1 MEDLLTLPAAEP
13 VRSAPRRGHAR
24 VTGVRS
30 ASSIGV
36 ARYCDRLAGALADL
50 GLDYPL
56 AEHAGGGRNVHFH
69 LANSSRRCIWQAAR
83 TERFVVTL
91 HDVVPRTQALA
102 PLYRGVVYPHVVG
115 RSAATVVHSR
125 YAADVLLGLGGRP
138 GRLEVIAHPATR
150 PETLDRTAA
159 RASLGLSPDGLV
171 AVLPGVLK
179 RAKLVR
185 EAVLA
190 LGSVGQEWRLV
201 LAGPVQD
208 SRAAGEARRAGA
220 LVLDHPDDRRY
231 QAAIVAADVVLC
243 LRSRSVGE
251 TNGPL
256 LDALGAGRPVL
267 ATATGSLPEVA
278 ADAARYVRPTA
289 AGIAAGLRALADESE
304 RRERSR
310 IARAR
315 AAALSWDASAAAHA
329 DLFAEVFGG

>member
-1 MEDLLTLPAAEP
+1 MEGLLTLSLAEP
-13 VRSAPRRGHAR
+13 ERSATHGVHAR
-24 VTGVRS
+24 VAAVRS
-30 ASSIGV
+30 VSSIGV
-36 ARYCDRLAGALADL
+36 ARYCDRLAGALE
-50 GLDYPL
+50 GVGFEYPL
-56 AEHAGGGRNVHFH
+56 AEHAGGDSNVHFH
-69 LANSSRRCIWQAAR
+69 LANSSRRCIPQALR
-83 TERFVVTL
+83 EERFVVTL
-91 HDVVPRTQALA
+91 HDVAPRTRALA
-102 PLYRGVVYPHVVG
+102 PLYRGVVYPYVVG

-125 YAADVLLGLGGRP
+125 YAADFLLRLGGRP

-150 PETLDRTAA
+150 PETLDRRAA
-159 RASLGLSPDGLV
+159 RVSLGLPPGDLV

-190 LGSVGQEWRLV
+190 LGSVGREWRLV

-220 LVLDHPDDRRY
+220 IVLDHPDDRRY
-231 QAAIVAADVVLC
+231 QAAIVASDVVLC

-278 ADAARYVRPTA
+278 ADAARYVQPTA
-289 AGIAAGLRALADESE
+289 AGIAAGLRALTDESE
-304 RRERSR
+304 RRERGR
-310 IARAR
+310 IARAL